1 MTTRD
6 HQLITFVMLDRPFLL
21 SNHTPTHQIPSRAT
35 PVLNSKQ
42 YKAAWNTKQNLIT
55 NMQPFYIAF
64 QVLRVLLVK
73 KLKIP
78 GVFPRIFHCYYSV
91 VKSKSSIY
99 FQNTILHFLSFHWFI
114 ETVAISLLLFL
125 INCLLEKHFKKGYI
139 FLCFLL

>member
-73 KLKIP
+73 KRKIP

-91 VKSKSSIY
+91 VNLQFTFKTQFSIFYHFTDSLKLSLFHCCY
-99 FQNTILHFLSFHWFI
+99 F
-114 ETVAISLLLFL
+114 
-125 INCLLEKHFKKGYI
+125 
-139 FLCFLL
+139 